1 MISIGIHI
9 QDHHI
14 AVVKL
19 LLKNGKIETKEITKY
34 SLGHRLTD
42 EERRVKIAEHLNQIF
57 EKQQKEPC
65 RFCFTLPQN
74 QVSSFQA
81 SFPFKERFKILRT
94 IPFEIEDKSP
104 FRLDKI
110 LFDIRFSN
118 ITKKNQSDVICFL
131 TPKQH
136 VTDFLDF
143 VKKTKI
149 SPYLLSA
156 EAAAISNLIEGLN
169 QPSERTTKSKK
180 GSLYIHLGYTESFA
194 LFFYNKQL
202 RHISTFSWGFDSV
215 VENMMSRYQLSFEEA
230 QNQFAEKAFVLT
242 EKKGVTKEQVFFS
255 QLIKAELHL
264 LVDKLKILKLSLE
277 TDKEIQIQEGFILG
291 TGSVIQNLSSFLSEE
306 LSLPVQRMKKITK
319 FSDWNLF
326 DPTSHSFLVP
336 LGLALEGF
344 KRPPYEGLNL
354 IRSLNKK
361 MGLFFLQDKW
371 KKPILYV
378 VAGFFLLTSYSFF
391 RKQQNEKISDQVH
404 NIFMNYGKKVAFLSA
419 RNTTVED
426 VENFLNTQES
436 IKTNRI
442 FVQDQVSEPQPI
454 DRLKILTKHINT
466 KPEWN
471 FKLTFLKIEG
481 RKIHM
486 EGYVAED
493 FSVDF
498 KNQLQEISENKKV
511 DTLTPKIKKEDS
523 KVENLKL
530 DLKKEDSKVENLKL
544 DLKKEEEEEEEE
556 EEVPQEEDKDLNFA
570 YSFNLKD
577 DL

>member
-34 SLGHRLTD
+34 SLGHRLT
-42 EERRVKIAEHLNQIF
+42 EKERRIKTAEHLNHIF
-57 EKQQKEPC
+57 EKYEKESC
-65 RFCFTLPQN
+65 RFCFALPQH

-104 FRLDKI
+104 FRLEKI

-118 ITKKNQSDVICFL
+118 ITKKNESDVICFL
-131 TPKQH
+131 TPKEH

-143 VKKTKI
+143 IKQTKI
-149 SPYLLSA
+149 SPYLLST

-169 QPSERTTKSKK
+169 QHSKQTTVSKK
-180 GSLYIHLGYTESFA
+180 GALYIHLGYTESFA

-202 RHISTFSWGFDSV
+202 KHISTFSWGFDSV
-215 VENMMSRYQLSFEEA
+215 IENMMSRYQLSFEEA

-242 EKKGVTKEQVFFS
+242 EKEGVTKEQVFFS
-255 QLIKAELHL
+255 QLIKTELHL
-264 LVDKLKILKLSLE
+264 LVDKLKILKLSVE
-277 TDKEIQIQEGFILG
+277 TDKAIQIQKGFILG
-291 TGSVIQNLSSFLSEE
+291 SGSVIQNLSSFLSDE
-306 LSLPVQRMKKITK
+306 LSLPVQRMKKITQ

-326 DPTSHSFLVP
+326 DSTSHSFLIP

-361 MGLFFLQDKW
+361 MSLFFLQEKW
-371 KKPILYV
+371 KKSILYI
-378 VAGFFLLTSYSFF
+378 VASFFILTSYSFF
-391 RKQQNEKISDQVH
+391 RKQENQKISDQVH
-404 NIFMNYGKKVAFLSA
+404 NIFMNYSKKVASLSA
-419 RNTTVED
+419 RKTTVEN
-426 VENFLNTQES
+426 VEHFLTTQTN
-436 IKTNRI
+436 IKEARI
-442 FVQDQVSEPQPI
+442 LIQDQVSEPQPI
-454 DRLKILTKHINT
+454 DRLKILTKHITT

-471 FKLTFLKIEG
+471 FKLTFLEIEN
-481 RKIHM
+481 RKIHI
-486 EGYVAED
+486 EGYISEVH
-493 FSVDF
+493 SMDF
-498 KNQLQEISENKKV
+498 KNQLREISENKKIKI
-511 DTLTPKIKKEDS
+511 LTPKIKKELPKGED
-523 KVENLKL
+523 LKL
-530 DLKKEDSKVENLKL
+530 DLKNK
-544 DLKKEEEEEEEE
+544 
-556 EEVPQEEDKDLNFA
+556 EVPQKENKDLNFS
-570 YSFNLKD
+570 YSFTIKD